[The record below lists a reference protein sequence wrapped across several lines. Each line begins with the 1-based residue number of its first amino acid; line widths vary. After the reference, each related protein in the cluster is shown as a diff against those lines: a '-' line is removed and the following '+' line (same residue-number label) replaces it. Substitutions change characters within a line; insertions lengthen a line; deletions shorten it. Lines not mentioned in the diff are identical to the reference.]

1 MAIGFVFEYL
11 LIAALLAPVAWVMW
25 WGASTLGDRSR
36 RVAMPARGARTPRSR
51 PSFSF
56 PQPVDMSLPTHSR
69 AITVCRTSDGAK
81 INACSGPDSAGRCP
95 HALANGTVPCAGS
108 MLSLPQPIR
117 GSREWHIPA
126 GYQSCLV
133 GSYAAFRQD

>member
-1 MAIGFVFEYL
+1 MAIAILFEYL

-25 WGASTLGDRSR
+25 WAASTLGEPSRPRSS
-36 RVAMPARGARTPRSR
+36 PARRARTRASN

-56 PQPVDMSLPTHSR
+56 PQPVDMSLPRQSR
-69 AITVCRTSDGAK
+69 AITVCRTSDGAR
-81 INACSGPDSAGRCP
+81 IDACSGPDAGGRCP
-95 HALANGTVPCAGS
+95 RALANGTVPCAGS

-126 GYQSCLV
+126 GYTSCLV

>member
-1 MAIGFVFEYL
+1 MAIGIVFEYL
-11 LIAALLAPVAWVMW
+11 LIAALLAPVAWVVW
-25 WGASTLGDRSR
+25 WGASALGDDSR
-36 RVAMPARGARTPRSR
+36 RVLSPASGQRTRKLR
-51 PSFSF
+51 ASFTF
-56 PQPVDMSLPTHSR
+56 PQPVDMSLPRHSR
-69 AITVCRTSDGAK
+69 AITVCRISDGAK
-81 INACSGPDSAGRCP
+81 IDACSGPDGGGKCP

-126 GYQSCLV
+126 GYKSCLV

>member
-11 LIAALLAPVAWVMW
+11 LIAALLAPVAWVVW
-25 WGASTLGDRSR
+25 WAASAVGNRPI
-36 RVAMPARGARTPRSR
+36 RVSLPVRGPSKTR
-51 PSFSF
+51 PSFSV
-56 PQPVDMSLPTHSR
+56 PQPVDMSLPKHSR
-69 AITVCRTSDGAK
+69 AITVCRLSDGAK
-81 INACSGPDSAGRCP
+81 MTACSGPDSAGRCP
-95 HALANGTVPCAGS
+95 RALADGTVPCAGS

>member
-1 MAIGFVFEYL
+1 MAIAIVFEYL
-11 LIAALLAPVAWVMW
+11 LVAALLAPVVWVLW
-25 WGASTLGDRSR
+25 WGASTIGDSSR
-36 RVAMPARGARTPRSR
+36 RRPAPARPEQTRVST

-56 PQPVDMSLPTHSR
+56 PQPVDMSLPRQSR
-69 AITVCRTSDGAK
+69 AITVCRTSDGAR
-81 INACSGPDSAGRCP
+81 IDACSGPDSGGRCP
-95 HALANGTVPCAGS
+95 RALANGTVPCAGS

-126 GYQSCLV
+126 GYKSCLV

>member
-1 MAIGFVFEYL
+1 MAIGIVFEYL
-11 LIAALLAPVAWVMW
+11 FIAALLAPVAWLMW
-25 WGASTLGDRSR
+25 WGASSLGDYSR
-36 RVAMPARGARTPRSR
+36 PVVSPTPGPRTPKSR

-56 PQPVDMSLPTHSR
+56 PQPVDMSLPSHSR
-69 AITVCRTSDGAK
+69 AITVCRVADGAK
-81 INACSGPDSAGRCP
+81 IDACSGPDSGGKCP
-95 HALANGTVPCAGS
+95 RTLANGTVPCAGS

>member
-11 LIAALLAPVAWVMW
+11 LIAALLAPVAWVIW
-25 WGASTLGDRSR
+25 WAASTLGDHSR
-36 RVAMPARGARTPRSR
+36 PLSSPARAPRIRNSQ

-56 PQPVDMSLPTHSR
+56 PQPVDMSLPMHSQ
-69 AITVCRTSDGAK
+69 AITVCRVSDGAQVD
-81 INACSGPDSAGRCP
+81 ACSGPDRAGRCP
-95 HALANGTVPCAGS
+95 RARADGTVPCAGS

>member
-11 LIAALLAPVAWVMW
+11 LIAALIAPAAWVIW
-25 WGASTLGDRSR
+25 WAASTLGNRSR
-36 RVAMPARGARTPRSR
+36 NAPSPGRSPRMRSFQ

-56 PQPVDMSLPTHSR
+56 PQPVDISLPAHSH
-69 AITVCRTSDGAK
+69 AITVCRISDGAK
-81 INACSGPDSAGRCP
+81 IDTCSGPDSAGRCP
-95 HALANGTVPCAGS
+95 RALANGTVPCAGA

-126 GYQSCLV
+126 GYRSCLV

>member
-1 MAIGFVFEYL
+1 MAIGFVFEYV

-25 WGASTLGDRSR
+25 WAAATLGDHSR
-36 RVAMPARGARTPRSR
+36 PVSSPAHAPRIRNSH

-56 PQPVDMSLPTHSR
+56 PQPVDMSLPMHSQ
-69 AITVCRTSDGAK
+69 AITVCRVSDGSK
-81 INACSGPDSAGRCP
+81 IDTCSGPDKAGRCP
-95 HALANGTVPCAGS
+95 RTLANGTVPCAGS

-126 GYQSCLV
+126 GYQSCLA

>member
-25 WGASTLGDRSR
+25 WAASTLGDRSHS
-36 RVAMPARGARTPRSR
+36 VASPARAPRMPSTR
-51 PSFSF
+51 SSFSS
-56 PQPVDMSLPTHSR
+56 PQPVDMSLPAHSQ
-69 AITVCRTSDGAK
+69 AITVCRISDGAK
-81 INACSGPDSAGRCP
+81 IDACSGPDSDGRCP
-95 HALANGTVPCAGS
+95 HTLANGTVPCAGR

>member
-1 MAIGFVFEYL
+1 MAIGIVFEYL

-25 WGASTLGDRSR
+25 WGASTLGDSSR
-36 RVAMPARGARTPRSR
+36 PRSSPVR
-51 PSFSF
+51 GRQIRKSGPSFSF
-56 PQPVDMSLPTHSR
+56 PQPADMNLPRHSR
-69 AITVCRTSDGAK
+69 AITVCRISDGAK
-81 INACSGPDSAGRCP
+81 IDACSGPDSAGRCP
-95 HALANGTVPCAGS
+95 RTLANGTVPCAGS
-108 MLSLPQPIR
+108 MLSLPLPIR

>member
-11 LIAALLAPVAWVMW
+11 LIAALLTPVAWVLW
-25 WGASTLGDRSR
+25 WGASTLGDHSR
-36 RVAMPARGARTPRSR
+36 PVSSPARGPRMRNSN

-56 PQPVDMSLPTHSR
+56 PQPVDMSLPRHSR
-69 AITVCRTSDGAK
+69 AITVCRISDGAK
-81 INACSGPDSAGRCP
+81 IDACSGPDRAGRCP
-95 HALANGTVPCAGS
+95 RALANGTVPRAGA

-133 GSYAAFRQD
+133 GSYASFRQD

>member
-1 MAIGFVFEYL
+1 
-11 LIAALLAPVAWVMW
+11 
-25 WGASTLGDRSR
+25 
-36 RVAMPARGARTPRSR
+36 
-51 PSFSF
+51 
-56 PQPVDMSLPTHSR
+56 
-69 AITVCRTSDGAK
+69 
-81 INACSGPDSAGRCP
+81 
-95 HALANGTVPCAGS
+95 